1 MALRMCPCENT
12 MSYFSTAL
20 TRVTERNQLRQ
31 ADIVRDSGLT
41 RSHVSR
47 LFGGEQRTITD
58 EDFIALLKS
67 FRDRRDQAELTA
79 ARCLDVR
86 VGPAAHLVAI
96 EVQLPQPGAAGA
108 VAVRTVAECKLPDV
122 ELSHETEEMFRW
134 LRRQC
139 PLSPALEKHLLGFA
153 KMMGMP

>member
-1 MALRMCPCENT
+1 

-20 TRVTERNQLRQ
+20 TRITERNQLRQ
-31 ADIVRDSGLT
+31 ADVARESGLT

-47 LFGGEQRTITD
+47 LFNGEQRTITD
-58 EDFIALLKS
+58 EDFISLLKAY
-67 FRDRRDQAELTA
+67 REKRDQAEIIA
-79 ARCLDVR
+79 ARCMDVR
-86 VGPAAHLVAI
+86 VGPAAALVEI
-96 EVQLPQPGAAGA
+96 TVKVPGAANA
-108 VAVRTVAECKLPDV
+108 AEAKLPDV

-139 PLSPALEKHLLGFA
+139 PLSPALEKHLVGFA

>member
-1 MALRMCPCENT
+1 

-20 TRVTERNQLRQ
+20 TRITERNQLRQ
-31 ADIVRDSGLT
+31 ADVVRDAGLT

-47 LFGGEQRTITD
+47 LFSGEQRTITD
-58 EDFIALLKS
+58 EDFIALLKAY
-67 FRDRRDQAELTA
+67 RDKRDQAELTA
-79 ARCLDVR
+79 ARCMDVR
-86 VGPAAHLVAI
+86 VGPAAALVEIA
-96 EVQLPQPGAAGA
+96 VKVPKLGAEGA
-108 VAVRTVAECKLPDV
+108 VAVRKDPDV

-139 PLSPALEKHLLGFA
+139 PITPALEKHLLGFA

>member
-1 MALRMCPCENT
+1 

-20 TRVTERNQLRQ
+20 TRITERNQLRQ
-31 ADIVRDSGLT
+31 ADVARESGLT

-47 LFGGEQRTITD
+47 LFNGEQRTITD
-58 EDFIALLKS
+58 EDFISLLKAY
-67 FRDRRDQAELTA
+67 REKRDQAEIIA
-79 ARCLDVR
+79 ARCMDVR
-86 VGPAAHLVAI
+86 VGPAAALVEI
-96 EVQLPQPGAAGA
+96 TVKVPGAANA
-108 VAVRTVAECKLPDV
+108 AEAKLPDV

-139 PLSPALEKHLLGFA
+139 PLSPAMEKHLLGFA

>member
-1 MALRMCPCENT
+1 

-20 TRVTERNQLRQ
+20 TRITDRNQLRQ
-31 ADIVRDSGLT
+31 ADVVRDSGLT

-47 LFGGEQRTITD
+47 LFSGEQRTITD
-58 EDFIALLKS
+58 EDFLSLLKAY
-67 FRDRRDQAELTA
+67 RDKRDQAELTA
-79 ARCLDVR
+79 ARCMDYR
-86 VGPAAHLVAI
+86 VGP
-96 EVQLPQPGAAGA
+96 GAALVEINVKAAAPKSAGQSS
-108 VAVRTVAECKLPDV
+108 ELPDV

-139 PLSPALEKHLLGFA
+139 PLSPAMEKHLLGFA

>member
-1 MALRMCPCENT
+1 

-20 TRVTERNQLRQ
+20 TRITERNQLRQ
-31 ADIVRDSGLT
+31 ADVVRDSGLT

-47 LFGGEQRTITD
+47 LFSGEQRTITD
-58 EDFIALLKS
+58 EDFISLLKAY
-67 FRDRRDQAELTA
+67 RDKRDQAELTV
-79 ARCLDVR
+79 ARCMDVR
-86 VGPAAHLVAI
+86 VGPAAQFVEIA
-96 EVQLPQPGAAGA
+96 VKLPKPGTECA
-108 VAVRTVAECKLPDV
+108 VAVRKDPDV

-153 KMMGMP
+153 RMMGMP

>member
-1 MALRMCPCENT
+1 

-20 TRVTERNQLRQ
+20 TRITERNQLRQ
-31 ADIVRDSGLT
+31 ADVVRDAGLT

-47 LFGGEQRTITD
+47 LFSGEQRTITD
-58 EDFIALLKS
+58 EDFVSLLKAY
-67 FRDRRDQAELTA
+67 RDKHDQAELIA
-79 ARCLDVR
+79 ARCMDVR
-86 VGPAAHLVAI
+86 VGPAAALVEI
-96 EVQLPQPGAAGA
+96 NVKTSTPGKATSHGN
-108 VAVRTVAECKLPDV
+108 ELPDV

-139 PLSPALEKHLLGFA
+139 PLSPAMEKHLLGFA

>member
-1 MALRMCPCENT
+1 

-20 TRVTERNQLRQ
+20 TRITERNQLRQ
-31 ADIVRDSGLT
+31 ADVVRDSGLT

-47 LFGGEQRTITD
+47 LFSGEQRTITD
-58 EDFIALLKS
+58 EDFLSLLKAY
-67 FRDRRDQAELTA
+67 RDKRDQAELTA
-79 ARCLDVR
+79 ARCMDYR
-86 VGPAAHLVAI
+86 VGPAAHFVEIAVKI
-96 EVQLPQPGAAGA
+96 PKPGAEGA
-108 VAVRTVAECKLPDV
+108 EAVRTVAECKLPDV

-139 PLSPALEKHLLGFA
+139 PLNPAMEKHLLGFA

>member
-1 MALRMCPCENT
+1 

-20 TRVTERNQLRQ
+20 TRITERNQLRQ
-31 ADIVRDSGLT
+31 ADVVRDSGLT

-47 LFGGEQRTITD
+47 LFSGEQRTITD
-58 EDFIALLKS
+58 EDFLSLLKA
-67 FRDRRDQAELTA
+67 FREKRDQAELIA
-79 ARCLDVR
+79 ARCMDYR
-86 VGPAAHLVAI
+86 VGP
-96 EVQLPQPGAAGA
+96 GAAFVEIMVNLPKPGEGA
-108 VAVRTVAECKLPDV
+108 VAVRKDPDV

-139 PLSPALEKHLLGFA
+139 PLSPAMEKHLLGFA

>member
-1 MALRMCPCENT
+1 

-20 TRVTERNQLRQ
+20 TRITERNQLRQ
-31 ADIVRDSGLT
+31 ADVVRDSGLT

-47 LFGGEQRTITD
+47 LFSGEQRTITE
-58 EDFIALLKS
+58 EDFLSLLKA
-67 FRDRRDQAELTA
+67 FHEKRDQAELIA
-79 ARCLDVR
+79 ARCMDYR
-86 VGPAAHLVAI
+86 VGPAAALVEI
-96 EVQLPQPGAAGA
+96 NVTVPRSGAEGA
-108 VAVRTVAECKLPDV
+108 VAVRKDPDV

-139 PLSPALEKHLLGFA
+139 PLSPAMEKHLLGFA

>member
-1 MALRMCPCENT
+1 

-20 TRVTERNQLRQ
+20 TRITERNQLRQ
-31 ADIVRDSGLT
+31 SDVVRDGGLT

-47 LFGGEQRTITD
+47 LFSGEQRTITD
-58 EDFIALLKS
+58 EDFISLLKA
-67 FRDRRDQAELTA
+67 FRDKRDQAEITA
-79 ARCLDVR
+79 ARCMDMR
-86 VGPAAHLVAI
+86 VGPAAALVEI
-96 EVQLPQPGAAGA
+96 NVKMPGAK
-108 VAVRTVAECKLPDV
+108 VAEPELPDV

-139 PLSPALEKHLLGFA
+139 PLTPAMEKHLLGFA

>member
-1 MALRMCPCENT
+1 

-20 TRVTERNQLRQ
+20 TRITDRNQLRQ
-31 ADIVRDSGLT
+31 ADVVRDSGLT

-47 LFGGEQRTITD
+47 LFSGEQRTITD
-58 EDFIALLKS
+58 DDFISLLKA
-67 FRDRRDQAELTA
+67 FREKRDQAELIA
-79 ARCLDVR
+79 ARCMDVR
-86 VGPAAHLVAI
+86 VGPAAHFVEIA
-96 EVQLPQPGAAGA
+96 VNLPKPGAEGT
-108 VAVRTVAECKLPDV
+108 VAVRKDPDV

-139 PLSPALEKHLLGFA
+139 PLSPAMEKHLLGFA